1 MAKAHTRDEDDDAG
15 GAGAGDALRLDRW
28 LWCVRLY
35 KTRSVAAAAVSGG
48 HVHLNGGR
56 VKPSKAV
63 SPGDLLRLSAAGRD
77 LELEVLSIPT
87 RRGPAPEARAC
98 FVETAASAARSARFA
113 EARRLDVLSMPR
125 SDGRPDKKER
135 RELRALAR
143 RQREG

>member
-1 MAKAHTRDEDDDAG
+1 MGKALPRDQDDE
-15 GAGAGDALRLDRW
+15 GADALRLDRW

-35 KTRSVAAAAVSGG
+35 KSRTLAADAVAGG

-56 VKPSKAV
+56 VKPARAV
-63 SPGDLLRLSAAGRD
+63 SPGDRLRLSLGGRD
-77 LELEVLSIPT
+77 LELEVLAIPA

-98 FVETAASAARSARFA
+98 YAETAASAERSARFA
-113 EARRLDVLSMPR
+113 AARRLDALSMPH

>member
-1 MAKAHTRDEDDDAG
+1 MAKPHRRDEDETTGTGED
-15 GAGAGDALRLDRW
+15 LRLDRW

-35 KTRSVAAAAVSGG
+35 KTRSLAAAAVAGG

-56 VKPSKAV
+56 VKPARAV
-63 SPGDLLRLSAAGRD
+63 SAGDLLRLSLGGRD
-77 LELEVLSIPT
+77 LELEVLAIPS

-98 FVETAASAARSARFA
+98 YEETPASTARSARYA
-113 EARRLDVLSMPR
+113 EARRLDALSTPQ

-143 RQREG
+143 RQRED

>member
-1 MAKAHTRDEDDDAG
+1 MAKSQNRDDDEAEG
-15 GAGAGDALRLDRW
+15 GADDLRLDRW

-35 KTRSVAAAAVSGG
+35 KTRSVASAAVSGG

-56 VKPSKAV
+56 VKPARTV
-63 SPGDLLRLSAAGRD
+63 SPGDLLRLSLGGRD
-77 LELEVLSIPT
+77 LELEVLAIPT
-87 RRGPAPEARAC
+87 RRGPAAEARAC
-98 FVETAASAARSARFA
+98 YAETEASVVRSARFA
-113 EARRLDVLSMPR
+113 EARRLDSLSMPQ